1 MNSKKLSNLFF
12 LCSILFFVISCET
25 NDELMVSL
33 QQISVEGEGSTT
45 KVEINETDWYI
56 AEVVNNNGNQRIFGN
71 AYSPDGNLLTENSVL
86 EMKGDGRIESKWG
99 DKGFVITRNTY
110 NSLTV
115 EVLENSTGEPF
126 NFSIFIQG
134 KNKTK
139 EIIVRQKIS
148 QGYSFGDI
156 KYFIQD
162 EDKDSL
168 FYRKG
173 GTYQF
178 NITTPVPFTFSPYS
192 GVDIFRQ
199 SYFESDNP
207 DAFVWLRNDSVQVNV
222 PQTIYDGKIYFSSRK
237 SVYGVITKDDYM
249 NENTFM
255 ETLNLPAGKSAFHVE
270 QEWQKRVVSYRL
282 TLINNRIKTEKTVE
296 GKWIEITPTGNFKIV
311 NE

>member
-33 QQISVEGEGSTT
+33 QQINVEGEGSKTT
-45 KVEINETDWYI
+45 VEINDTNWYI
-56 AEVVNNNGNQRIFGN
+56 AQVVNNNGNQRIFGN
-71 AYSPDGNLLTENSVL
+71 AYSSDGNLLTENSVL
-86 EMKGDGRIESKWG
+86 DMKGDGRIESKWG
-99 DKGFVITRNTY
+99 DKGFVITRNTS

-139 EIIVRQKIS
+139 EILVLQKIS
-148 QGYSFGDI
+148 QGYSFGGI
-156 KYFIQD
+156 EYFILD
-162 EDKDSL
+162 GDKDSL

-192 GVDIFRQ
+192 GVEVSRQ

-207 DAFVWLRNDSVQVNV
+207 DAFVWLKNDSVQVNV
-222 PQTIYDGKIYFSSRK
+222 PQTIYDGKIYFYSKK

-249 NENTFM
+249 KENTFM
-255 ETLNLPAGKSAFHVE
+255 ETLNIPTGKSAFHVE
-270 QEWQKRVVSYRL
+270 LEWQKRVISYRL
-282 TLINNRIKTEKTVE
+282 TLINNRTKTEKTVE
-296 GKWIEITPTGNFKIV
+296 GKWIEISPTGNFKIV